1 MAGYVLKIVL
11 ENTHPPVWR
20 RVLIPDKIT
29 FADLH
34 QIIQVLF
41 EWENIH
47 LHSFQI
53 PSDHIYIENCEKK
66 RDSHKRLLS
75 S

>member
-20 RVLIPDKIT
+20 RIIIPDKIT

-34 QIIQVLF
+34 EIIQILF
-41 EWENIH
+41 EWENAH
-47 LHSFQI
+47 LHSFEI
-53 PSDHIYIENCEKK
+53 PSDGICIQDGNVFPAMII
-66 RDSHKRLLS
+66 
-75 S
+75 

>member
-34 QIIQVLF
+34 QIIQVL
-41 EWENIH
+41 
-47 LHSFQI
+47 L
-53 PSDHIYIENCEKK
+53 SDESGY
-66 RDSHKRLLS
+66 L
-75 S
+75 